1 MCVLLTGMI
10 QQSSKPYI
18 LVNADESIEWILEN
32 TTTINEPFMPYL
44 EGKDLGCYIPA
55 LNLYFRIKI
64 SVWGIGDNG
73 NPGAIT
79 YQRTALYNPN

>member
-1 MCVLLTGMI
+1 MI
-10 QQSSKPYI
+10 DESSKPDI

-32 TTTINEPFMPYL
+32 TSTINEPFMPYL
-44 EGKDLGCYIPA
+44 ENKDLACYIPA

-64 SVWGIGDNG
+64 SVWGIGDDG